1 MEKLKSWI
9 LKNFWNGYNT
19 FEKLFLLFMVVLQ
32 IIVFVI
38 HPDTPLNI
46 IAGLAGV
53 VSVVMC
59 AKGRTMF
66 YFIGFIQTITY
77 LVLAWQNMFYGE
89 VLENMFYFVTMIW
102 GIFVWKKNEI
112 KNEDG
117 TEDVIAKKFTAVQ
130 WVISIVGTIIA
141 TIIMGY
147 FLNSIGSAQAYT
159 DAATNVMAIFAQ
171 ILMVRRYRE
180 QWIWWLVIDIFCIKL
195 WFVAGNWSMVAMYVA
210 WTANCIY
217 GWYNWSK
224 LNKKQQEGEN
234 NGTC

>member
-1 MEKLKSWI
+1 MKNWI
-9 LKNFWNGYNT
+9 LKNFWNGYTT
-19 FEKLFLLFMVVLQ
+19 FEKLFLLFMIVLQ
-32 IIVFVI
+32 IGVFIVC
-38 HPDTPLNI
+38 PDSPLNI

-77 LVLAWQNMFYGE
+77 LVLAWQNQFYGE

-102 GIFVWKKNEI
+102 GIFVWKKNEV

-117 TEDVIAKKFTAVQ
+117 TEDVMAKKFTTVQ
-130 WVISIVGTIIA
+130 WVVSIIGTIII

-147 FLNSIGSAQAYT
+147 ILNSIGSAQAYT

-171 ILMVRRYRE
+171 LLMVRRYRE
-180 QWIWWLVIDIFCIKL
+180 QWIWWIVIDIFCIKM
-195 WFVAGNWSMVAMYVA
+195 WFVAGNWSMVAMYIA

-217 GWYNWSK
+217 GWCNWSK
-224 LNKKQQEGEN
+224 LNKQQEGIN
-234 NGTC
+234 K

>member
-1 MEKLKSWI
+1 MKNWI
-9 LKNFWNGYNT
+9 LKNFWNGYTT
-19 FEKLFLLFMVVLQ
+19 FEKLFLLFMVILQ
-32 IIVFVI
+32 VGVFIVY
-38 HPDTPLNI
+38 PDSPLNI

-77 LVLAWQNMFYGE
+77 LILAWQNKFYGE
-89 VLENMFYFVTMIW
+89 VLENLFYFVTMIW

-117 TEDVIAKKFTAVQ
+117 TEDVIAKKFTITQ
-130 WVISIVGTIIA
+130 WILSIAGTIVA

-147 FLNSIGSAQAYT
+147 WLTGIGSAQAYT

-171 ILMVRRYRE
+171 LLMVRRYRE
-180 QWIWWLVIDIFCIKL
+180 QWIWWLLIDVFCIKM

-217 GWYNWSK
+217 GWFNWSK
-224 LNKKQQEGEN
+224 LNKQQEGISK
-234 NGTC
+234 